1 MKDDSCCDSSPV
13 AMTLAC
19 SGGSNV
25 GQITNEVAK
34 RLDIEKLGRF
44 FCLAGIGGH
53 VSGIV
58 ESVKES
64 EKVLVLDGCPVACAK
79 CAMDEVGL
87 ENYDY
92 VVVTDLGIEKKRD
105 FELPDAEIDKVLSVC
120 REKLRTA
127 SASKED
133 SNETELVEGAGGS
146 GSCCS
151 RGDCCCG

>member
-25 GQITNEVAK
+25 GQITN
-34 RLDIEKLGRF
+34 
-44 FCLAGIGGH
+44 
-53 VSGIV
+53 
-58 ESVKES
+58 
-64 EKVLVLDGCPVACAK
+64 
-79 CAMDEVGL
+79 EVGL

-120 REKLRTA
+120 REKLSTA

-133 SNETELVEGAGGS
+133 
-146 GSCCS
+146 
-151 RGDCCCG
+151 